1 MNIKKVLM
9 VLVTLVIAISS
20 SSCYWW
26 KDIERDEV
34 GVALYKNQIESCKG
48 AGVWTDGRWYADMDK
63 VSLETMTFSISDPEV
78 ATIDNQL
85 VGITITLQ
93 VQRSSECNKLQE
105 MFTNWPSLIVSN
117 DAVIANVTAITREGI
132 KNGVRSFTLL
142 ELLNDRNKLADAILV
157 HVEEDSVKFAINII
171 NVTIENIAL
180 DPAYAQLMNDKALM
194 TAEID
199 KELRRQ
205 DLVQQKAATDAL
217 EQEQRTIV
225 YEQQL
230 VAEAA
235 LTEVEVEI
243 ARREGQKTQAA
254 QEVYLLNDKAYNLEL
269 MKRMADVLGNN
280 AVIYFVESLEDLTL
294 LLTGQ
299 GAVMPIPLV
308 ENTGVGGE

>member
-1 MNIKKVLM
+1 VSIRKIWI
-9 VLVTLVIAISS
+9 VLVMLFVAMSL

-34 GVALYKNQIESCKG
+34 GIALYKNEIESCKS
-48 AGVWTDGRWYADMDK
+48 AGVYTDGRWYADMDK
-63 VSLETMTFSISDPEV
+63 VSLETMTFSVSDPEV
-78 ATIDNQL
+78 ATRDNQL

-93 VQRSSECNKLQE
+93 VQRSSECNALQQ
-105 MFTNWPSLIVSN
+105 MFTNWPSLVKDN
-117 DAVIANVTAITREGI
+117 EAVIHNVTAITREGI
-132 KNGVRSFTLL
+132 KTGTRSFSLIQLL
-142 ELLNDRNKLADAILV
+142 DDRNGLANAISE
-157 HVEEDSVKFAINII
+157 HVSEDSAKFAVNII
-171 NVTIENIAL
+171 NITIENIGL

-205 DLVQQKAATDAL
+205 DLVEQKAATDAL
-217 EQEQRTIV
+217 EQENRTIV

-230 VAEAA
+230 LAEAA

-243 ARREGQKTQAA
+243 ARREGEKTQAA

-269 MKRMADVLGNN
+269 MKRMADVFGDQ

-299 GAVMPIPLV
+299 GAVLPLPST
-308 ENTGVGGE
+308 NPGQGNQ